1 MKNAAGF
8 LRSLFDAA
16 VAAADPINSL
26 PEYLINL
33 QISPPKGRTIVLGAG
48 KAGGSMAKALEEFW
62 DEHFPEK
69 PIEGL
74 VITRY
79 GHSVDCKNIDIIEAS
94 HPVPDEAGVRGA
106 ERLLSLTNSLT
117 RDDLVILSLIHI
129 SEPTRPY

>member
-74 VITRY
+74 VI
-79 GHSVDCKNIDIIEAS
+79 C
-94 HPVPDEAGVRGA
+94 
-106 ERLLSLTNSLT
+106 LLYTSPSP
-117 RDDLVILSLIHI
+117 RDATLSRMP
-129 SEPTRPY
+129 SSA

>member
-8 LRSLFDAA
+8 LKSLFDAA

-26 PEYLINL
+26 PAHLINL
-33 QISPPKGRTIVLGAG
+33 QNSPPKGRTIVLGAG

-62 DEHFPEK
+62 FKYLPEK

-94 HPVPDEAGVRGA
+94 HPVPDKAGVRGA
-106 ERLLSLTNSLT
+106 ERLFSLTHNLT
-117 RDDLVILSLIHI
+117 KDDLVLSLIHI
-129 SEPTRPY
+129 

>member
-26 PEYLINL
+26 PAHLINL
-33 QISPPKGRTIVLGAG
+33 QNSPPKGRTIVLGAG

-62 DEHFPEK
+62 VKYFPEK

-79 GHSVDCKNIDIIEAS
+79 GHSVD
-94 HPVPDEAGVRGA
+94 
-106 ERLLSLTNSLT
+106 
-117 RDDLVILSLIHI
+117 
-129 SEPTRPY
+129 